1 MHNQCLF
8 LVLGLLTQ
16 DFDWFNGERLSAHS
30 PAVML
35 KEYNSKALTVRD
47 GPLETL
53 WGRGWGGICPSG
65 HVMIRK

>member
-1 MHNQCLF
+1 MHNQYIF
-8 LVLGLLTQ
+8 LVLGFLTL

-30 PAVML
+30 PAVMV

-53 WGRGWGGICPSG
+53 CR
-65 HVMIRK
+65 